1 MSKQFVLN
9 TVCLIILGFFIGY
22 ASVYVFLKP
31 SPMLQLAQKR
41 DPSSLNVY
49 QNQPQFKLGTE
60 ALLYSYIDV
69 RIKHESIAEKK
80 DDYSVVKALVTAK
93 KDIPHSMSYS
103 WILGED
109 VVSQDSLIGSIP
121 ALKGGES
128 HEVEF
133 RVLGFSKEFQSYL
146 SLTIDTQ
153 IENQIV
159 RKDYLSTSRP
169 EDSFEYLVQRNNQIE
184 KSQLEKTKG
193 VNKMGSNQK
202 TALEK
207 KFNPS
212 EIIK

>member
-1 MSKQFVLN
+1 
-9 TVCLIILGFFIGY
+9 
-22 ASVYVFLKP
+22 
-31 SPMLQLAQKR
+31 
-41 DPSSLNVY
+41 
-49 QNQPQFKLGTE
+49 
-60 ALLYSYIDV
+60 
-69 RIKHESIAEKK
+69 
-80 DDYSVVKALVTAK
+80 
-93 KDIPHSMSYS
+93 MSYS